1 MKIKLSF
8 WITLSLFLDE
18 NQDFR
23 VDFIKRV
30 KNWTPNNFQAVKIKQ
45 FPRNSWIARGLHR
58 GNSGAESTW
67 QVL

>member
-45 FPRNSWIARGLHR
+45 FPRNSWIARGLK
-58 GNSGAESTW
+58 G
-67 QVL
+67 